1 MEVPS
6 NLGSRFLLGNLFDPT
21 IRNMKNKFGV
31 KCKWDDA
38 TFAYSLQS
46 YFVPTGRNKSK
57 IFGHMTAYSQ
67 STKINWL

>member
-6 NLGSRFLLGNLFDPT
+6 NLGSRFSVGNPFDPP

-38 TFAYSLQS
+38 TFAYNWQP
-46 YFVPTGRNKSK
+46 YFVPTHINKSK

-67 STKINWL
+67 STQINWL